1 MVERVYLSVVIKAE
15 LEIETSVESNL
26 LVSILGVGT
35 YIEATRCAMK
45 GYQTTIGPEEIIIL
59 LIELVFNP
67 RSMPANLQRTI
78 LFIYRSNGQLKRIE
92 NHNL

>member
-1 MVERVYLSVVIKAE
+1 MYLSVVIKAE

-26 LVSILGVGT
+26 LVSILGDVPT
-35 YIEATRCAMK
+35 PIEATRCAIK